1 MNAMSD
7 DLIKLNDFASEKDEE
22 YPILI
27 AQRYL
32 NIFHQIH
39 IFNAAKK
46 EEFDRSL
53 LEMSD
58 KVKKQLAAMPGG
70 RILLE
75 HIQEVEEARGIITDA
90 TLNLIAKDIKENK
103 ASPSLLAAKKHHINV
118 ALGDEF
124 TEKLASAVV
133 NALQGSKNESQTT
146 SAESSESFPDAVPL
160 FCSNDASGNI
170 IIDRTTLL
178 KQIPCLPF
186 LKNNKNIYA
195 VKIYS
200 HRLGPVISSRAIFYI
215 DKSEVV
221 CSGDLALYFFNNKEA
236 KLLNIRVDKNG
247 QLYGLHWN
255 PVERTNI
262 NTSDL
267 TKIHKVVAIN
277 L

>member
-1 MNAMSD
+1 MSG

-39 IFNAAKK
+39 IFNSAKK

-58 KVKKQLAAMPGG
+58 KVKKQLATMPGG
-70 RILLE
+70 RVLLE
-75 HIQEVEEARGIITDA
+75 HIQEVEEARGIITDE

-103 ASPSLLAAKKHHINV
+103 EGKSLLSPKKHNINV

-124 TEKLASAVV
+124 TEKLASSIV
-133 NALQGSKNESQTT
+133 NALQGAKNENKTAPEEN
-146 SAESSESFPDAVPL
+146 SADFPDAIPL
-160 FCSNDASGNI
+160 FCSNDAAGNI
-170 IIDRTTLL
+170 TIDSTTLL
-178 KQIPCLPF
+178 KQIPCLPL
-186 LKNNKNIYA
+186 LKNSKNIYA
-195 VKIYS
+195 VKLYS
-200 HRLGPVISSRAIFYI
+200 HRLGPVISSRAVFYI
-215 DKSEVV
+215 DKTEVV

-247 QLYGLHWN
+247 QLYGLRWN

-262 NTSDL
+262 GTADL
-267 TKIHKVVAIN
+267 AKIHKVVAIN